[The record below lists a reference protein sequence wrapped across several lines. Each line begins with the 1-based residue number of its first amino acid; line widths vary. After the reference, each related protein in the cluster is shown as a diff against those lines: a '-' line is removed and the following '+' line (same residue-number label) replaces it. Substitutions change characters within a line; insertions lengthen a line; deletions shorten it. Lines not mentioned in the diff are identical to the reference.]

1 MVDIDKVKGV
11 IVEPTG
17 TTHSFGHCLMIPK
30 EIETTHEKHE
40 KCFEEEIIAS
50 DWWKNS
56 NVNYDYN
63 HYYYSQ
69 IGSLTKQGFS
79 LIQNNSCVT
88 NRGNRSISY
97 VVALSGEALSNQEEY
112 IKSIYSKIN
121 EIITNEDSAY
131 FELSLYSDGL
141 PIIDMLGDSVEKLD
155 EFYEQLGIEPE
166 KIDETSKLK

>member
-11 IVEPTG
+11 IIEPNG

-69 IGSLTKQGFS
+69 IGNLTKQGFS

-97 VVALSGEALSNQEEY
+97 VVALSGEAFSNQEEY
-112 IKSIYSKIN
+112 IKNVYSKIN

>member
-1 MVDIDKVKGV
+1 M
-11 IVEPTG
+11 
-17 TTHSFGHCLMIPK
+17 
-30 EIETTHEKHE
+30 
-40 KCFEEEIIAS
+40 
-50 DWWKNS
+50 
-56 NVNYDYN
+56 
-63 HYYYSQ
+63 
-69 IGSLTKQGFS
+69 
-79 LIQNNSCVT
+79 
-88 NRGNRSISY
+88 
-97 VVALSGEALSNQEEY
+97 VALSGEALSNQEEY